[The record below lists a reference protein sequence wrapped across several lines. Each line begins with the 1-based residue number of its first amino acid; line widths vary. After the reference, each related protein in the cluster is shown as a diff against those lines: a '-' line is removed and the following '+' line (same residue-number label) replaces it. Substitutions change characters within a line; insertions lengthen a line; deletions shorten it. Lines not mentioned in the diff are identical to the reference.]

1 MRYINLRLTS
11 LLTYNDHNILGLKNN
26 TKVVLLT
33 FNESLLTWNHS
44 PTKWNSLLMLQI
56 RLF

>member
-1 MRYINLRLTS
+1 MRCINLRLTS

-44 PTKWNSLLMLQI
+44 LTKWNSLLMLQI